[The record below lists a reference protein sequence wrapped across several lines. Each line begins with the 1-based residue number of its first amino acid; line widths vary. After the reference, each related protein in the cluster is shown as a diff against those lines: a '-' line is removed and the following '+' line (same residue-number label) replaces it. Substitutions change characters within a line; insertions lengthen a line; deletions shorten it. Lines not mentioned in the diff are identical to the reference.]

1 MDAALEMVSTMQ
13 VIADVRGSATGM
25 YHDEG
30 YGGVHIGSM
39 TGWNHEAT
47 IVVHLPLANGYS
59 MHDPVA
65 LAHAFLLSHLVA
77 PGKT

>member
-1 MDAALEMVSTMQ
+1 MMETESSMKAITD
-13 VIADVRGSATGM
+13 RGGSATGM

-59 MHDPVA
+59 MHEPVA
-65 LAHAFLLSHLVA
+65 LAHTFLLSHFVA